1 MLENWQTTDIIAILA
16 VVSSLSLLGYFSVKT
31 LITSNSFQKGVNLY
45 EAKDYQGAEAAF
57 RKVISINSTNDV
69 VRLLL
74 GDILSQQGKVEE
86 AKELFAQVIRRSPKN
101 ADAYLRLAN
110 ILMQQNQEV
119 EAKNNLIQ
127 AKDLLLKQRQP
138 QRAEQINNLLT
149 KISAKSS

>member
-1 MLENWQTTDIIAILA
+1 MLETWQTTDIIAILA

-31 LITSNSFQKGVNLY
+31 LITSNSFQKGVKLY

-86 AKELFAQVIRRSPKN
+86 AKELFAQVIHRSPKN